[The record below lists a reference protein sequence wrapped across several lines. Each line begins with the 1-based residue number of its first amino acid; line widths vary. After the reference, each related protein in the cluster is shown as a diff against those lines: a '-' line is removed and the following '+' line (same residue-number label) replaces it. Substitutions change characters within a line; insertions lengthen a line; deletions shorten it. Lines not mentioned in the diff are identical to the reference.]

1 MKTAFLVLPLLL
13 LSALPTLAGFRT
25 ETQTVKLRCGQTRA
39 TVVFETDGTG
49 IRKAKPLCDCTK
61 LETSGTKLIA
71 EVDTSTFDA
80 DVDKQIDV
88 TTSDGLT
95 TRLTMKF
102 TVPPA
107 IILSARSLVWVKGA
121 APEAQTLTITLPEG
135 SPIRGIKDAG
145 LSGNNYD
152 FVPETVTR
160 GREYRITVTPKSTAK
175 GNLERLVIKTDCP
188 DKRYAQRIIYLQ
200 VKASAKAE

>member
-1 MKTAFLVLPLLL
+1 MSHHLTVALLL
-13 LSALPTLAGFRT
+13 AAAVPSFAGFRQSA
-25 ETQTVKLRCGQTRA
+25 QTVELTCGQNRA

-49 IRKAKPLCDCTK
+49 IRKTKPLCTCTK
-61 LETSGTKLIA
+61 LQTAGTKLIA

-95 TRLTMKF
+95 TRLTMHF
-102 TVPPA
+102 VVPPA
-107 IILSARSLVWVKGA
+107 IVLSARSLIWRKGA
-121 APEAQTLTITLPEG
+121 APEPQVLTLTLPEG

-152 FVPETVTR
+152 FVPETVAK
-160 GREYRITVTPKSTAK
+160 GREYRITVTPKSTEK
-175 GNLERLVIKTDCP
+175 GNFERLVIKTDCA

-200 VKASAKAE
+200 VK

>member
-1 MKTAFLVLPLLL
+1 MKKLLL
-13 LSALPTLAGFRT
+13 LLLTAALPSFAGFR
-25 ETQTVKLRCGQTRA
+25 QPMQNVKLTCGQTRA

-49 IRKAKPLCDCTK
+49 IRKTKPLCDCTK
-61 LETSGTKLIA
+61 LQTSGTKLIA

-95 TRLTMKF
+95 TRLTMHF

-107 IILSARSLVWVKGA
+107 IVLSTRSLIWKKGGEP
-121 APEAQTLTITLPEG
+121 APQVLTISLPEG
-135 SPIRGIKDAG
+135 SPIRSIKDAG
-145 LSGNNYD
+145 LSGTNYD
-152 FVPETVTR
+152 FLPETVDK

-175 GNLERLVIKTDCP
+175 GNLERLVIKTDCA
-188 DKRYAQRIIYLQ
+188 DKRYAQRMIYLQ
-200 VKASAKAE
+200 VK

>member
-1 MKTAFLVLPLLL
+1 MKHLLLPLLL
-13 LSALPTLAGFRT
+13 VAALPTFAGFRRPV
-25 ETQTVKLRCGQTRA
+25 QNVKLTCGQTRA

-49 IRKAKPLCDCTK
+49 IRKTKPLCDCTK
-61 LETSGTKLIA
+61 LQTFGTKLVA

-95 TRLTMKF
+95 TRLTMHF
-102 TVPPA
+102 VVPPA
-107 IILSARSLVWVKGA
+107 IVLSARSLIWNKGGDL
-121 APEAQTLTITLPEG
+121 APQVLTITLPEG

-145 LSGNNYD
+145 LSGTGFD
-152 FVPETVTR
+152 FVPETVER
-160 GREYRITVTPKSTAK
+160 GRMYRLTVTPKSTAT
-175 GNLERLVIKTDCP
+175 GTLERLVIKTDCT

-200 VKASAKAE
+200 VK